1 MKTLNR
7 SGFIY
12 FCGWLF
18 LSILQISC
26 KENPADPAVVTSL
39 QIEADSFSTHSGGI
53 LQLRAMVTTS
63 DGSTKDVTNE
73 ASWSNAPALVG
84 TVEQNG
90 LFMAVNNVI
99 GIETIEARYQSQVA
113 TVDIDVIRRAGWLA
127 VSPVLKNVQA
137 GQDFQFRA
145 AVRYQD
151 FTEALVTDKVEWS
164 VRPGQAASI
173 DENGLLST
181 ISAVTGIETVQASYH
196 GWTAESEVDVQLQY
210 QSRFDMVEIPA
221 GPFIMGDDNGFTEE
235 QPAHEVLVSGFEIGR
250 YEVTN
255 AEYARFLTE
264 ALVRG
269 EIRYSDGIVTRGKPP
284 FLYIGMTKIFA
295 PEFEEQFIFFVGGE
309 DDGRFEVLPGFENH
323 PVGRLHWYGA
333 LVFCD
338 FYGLRLPT
346 EAEWEKACR
355 GGQQFE
361 FGTADGTLTGNQA
374 NLAGQAGA
382 DIYQAHAPVGSFLP
396 NPYGLYDMTGNVS
409 EFVFDLY
416 DPFYYQNSPSL
427 DPSGPGPVTL
437 QTRRSNLIWLTRGG
451 AWVNTPQDARAARRA
466 VIDEPHDNV
475 VILAWSG
482 FRVVRSLP

>member
-18 LSILQISC
+18 LSILQMSC
-26 KENPADPAVVTSL
+26 KENPAEPAVATNL

-90 LFMAVNNVI
+90 LFTAVNNVI
-99 GIETIEARYQSQVA
+99 GIERIEAHYQSQVA

-127 VSPVLKNVQA
+127 VSPVLTNVQS
-137 GQDFQFRA
+137 GQDLQFRA
-145 AVRYQD
+145 AVAYQD
-151 FTEALVTDKVEWS
+151 LTEALVTNKVEWS
-164 VRPGQAASI
+164 VSPGVAASI

-181 ISAVTGIETVQASYH
+181 ISGMAGVEMVQASYH
-196 GWTAESEVDVQLQY
+196 GWIAESKVDVQLQY

-221 GPFIMGDDNGFTEE
+221 GAFMMGDDNGFTEE
-235 QPAHEVLVSGFEIGR
+235 RPAHEVFVSRFDIGGH
-250 YEVTN
+250 EVTN

-264 ALVRG
+264 ALARG
-269 EIRYSDGIVTRGKPP
+269 EIKYSNGVVTKSKPP
-284 FLYIGMTKIFA
+284 FLFITLTKIFG
-295 PEFEEQFIFFVGGE
+295 PEFEGQFIFF
-309 DDGRFEVLPGFENH
+309 FEVFKAVPGFENH
-323 PVGRLHWYGA
+323 PVGRLHWHGA
-333 LVFCD
+333 QAFCD

-355 GGQQFE
+355 GGQQLE

-374 NLAGQAGA
+374 NLAGQAGE
-382 DIYQAHAPVGSFLP
+382 DIYETHAPVGSFPP

-409 EFVFDLY
+409 EFVFDSY
-416 DPFYYQNSPSL
+416 DPFYYQNSPGL

-437 QTRRSNLIWLTRGG
+437 QERRSNLVWLTRGG
-451 AWVNTPQDARAARRA
+451 AWVNTPENARAARRE
-466 VIDEPHDNV
+466 VITEPHFNNL
-475 VILAWSG
+475 ILPWSG

>member
-26 KENPADPAVVTSL
+26 KENPADPAVATSL

-53 LQLRAMVTTS
+53 LQLRVMVTTS

-73 ASWSNAPALVG
+73 ASWSNAPALIG

-113 TVDIDVIRRAGWLA
+113 TVDIEVTRRAGWLA
-127 VSPVLKNVQA
+127 VSPVLTNVQA
-137 GQDFQFRA
+137 GQDFQFSA

-210 QSRFDMVEIPA
+210 Q
-221 GPFIMGDDNGFTEE
+221 
-235 QPAHEVLVSGFEIGR
+235 
-250 YEVTN
+250 
-255 AEYARFLTE
+255 
-264 ALVRG
+264 
-269 EIRYSDGIVTRGKPP
+269 
-284 FLYIGMTKIFA
+284 
-295 PEFEEQFIFFVGGE
+295 
-309 DDGRFEVLPGFENH
+309 
-323 PVGRLHWYGA
+323 
-333 LVFCD
+333 
-338 FYGLRLPT
+338 
-346 EAEWEKACR
+346 
-355 GGQQFE
+355 
-361 FGTADGTLTGNQA
+361 
-374 NLAGQAGA
+374 
-382 DIYQAHAPVGSFLP
+382 
-396 NPYGLYDMTGNVS
+396 
-409 EFVFDLY
+409 
-416 DPFYYQNSPSL
+416 
-427 DPSGPGPVTL
+427 
-437 QTRRSNLIWLTRGG
+437 
-451 AWVNTPQDARAARRA
+451 
-466 VIDEPHDNV
+466 
-475 VILAWSG
+475 
-482 FRVVRSLP
+482 

>member
-26 KENPADPAVVTSL
+26 KENPAEPAVATGL
-39 QIEADSFSTHSGGI
+39 QIEADNFSTHSGGI
-53 LQLRAMVTTS
+53 LQLRATATTS

-99 GIETIEARYQSQVA
+99 GVETIEARYQSQVA
-113 TVDIDVIRRAGWLA
+113 TVDIDVTRRASWLA
-127 VSPVLKNVQA
+127 VSPVLTNVEA
-137 GQDFQFRA
+137 GQDLQFRA

-151 FTEALVTDKVEWS
+151 FTEVLVTDKVVWS
-164 VRPGQAASI
+164 VTPGQAASI

-181 ISAVTGIETVQASYH
+181 ISGVTGIETVQASYH

-221 GPFIMGDDNGFTEE
+221 GPFIMGDDNGPIQE
-235 QPAHEVLVSGFEIGR
+235 QPAHEVFVSRFEIGR

-264 ALVRG
+264 ALARG
-269 EIRYSDGIVTRGKPP
+269 EIRYSDGIVSRGKPP
-284 FLYIGMTKIFA
+284 YLFIGMTKIFT

-309 DDGRFEVLPGFENH
+309 DDGRFEVLPGFENY

-333 LVFCD
+333 SVFCE
-338 FYGLRLPT
+338 FYGVRLPT

-355 GGQQFE
+355 GGQQLE
-361 FGTADGTLTGNQA
+361 YGTADGTLNGTPA
-374 NLAGQAGA
+374 NLSGTGGSDTYRA
-382 DIYQAHAPVGSFLP
+382 DAPVGSFPP
-396 NPYGLYDMTGNVS
+396 NPYGLYDMAGNVT

-416 DPFYYQNSPSL
+416 DAFYYQNSPSV

-437 QTRRSNLIWLTRGG
+437 QRRRNNLVWLTRGG
-451 AWVNTPQDARAARRA
+451 AWNYGPLGVRASRRDI
-466 VIDEPHDNV
+466 IDEPHDNV
-475 VILAWSG
+475 VILEWSG

>member
-26 KENPADPAVVTSL
+26 KENPAEPAVATSL

-73 ASWSNAPALVG
+73 ASWSNAPALIG

-113 TVDIDVIRRAGWLA
+113 TVDIDVTRRAGWLA
-127 VSPVLKNVQA
+127 VSPVLTNVQS
-137 GQDFQFRA
+137 GQDLQFRA
-145 AVRYQD
+145 AVTYQD
-151 FTEALVTDKVEWS
+151 VTEALVTDKVEWS
-164 VRPGQAASI
+164 VSPGLAASI

-181 ISAVTGIETVQASYH
+181 ISGVTGIERVQASYH
-196 GWTAESEVDVQLQY
+196 GWTAESEVEVQLQY
-210 QSRFDMVEIPA
+210 QSRFDLVEIPA
-221 GPFIMGDDNGFTEE
+221 GTFIMGDDNGFTEE
-235 QPAHEVLVSGFEIGR
+235 QPAHEVFVSGFEIGR

-255 AEYARFLTE
+255 ADYARFLTE
-264 ALVRG
+264 ALARG
-269 EIRYSDGIVTRGKPP
+269 EIQYSNGIVTKLKPP
-284 FLYIGMTKIFA
+284 FLFITMTAIFA
-295 PEFEEQFIFFVGGE
+295 PDFEDQFIFFVGGE
-309 DDGRFEVLPGFENH
+309 DGGRFEVLPGFENH
-323 PVGRLHWYGA
+323 PVGGLHWHGA
-333 LVFCD
+333 QAFCD

-355 GGQQFE
+355 GGQQLE
-361 FGTADGTLTGNQA
+361 FVTADGSLTTNQA
-374 NLAGQAGA
+374 NLAGQAGE
-382 DIYQAHAPVGSFLP
+382 DMYEAHAPVGSFPP

-409 EFVFDLY
+409 EFVFDSY
-416 DPFYYQNSPSL
+416 DPFYYQNSPGV

-437 QTRRSNLIWLTRGG
+437 QERRGNSVWLTRGG
-451 AWVNTPQDARAARRA
+451 AWVNTPENARAARRE
-466 VIDEPHDNV
+466 VINEPHFNNL
-475 VILAWSG
+475 ILAWSG